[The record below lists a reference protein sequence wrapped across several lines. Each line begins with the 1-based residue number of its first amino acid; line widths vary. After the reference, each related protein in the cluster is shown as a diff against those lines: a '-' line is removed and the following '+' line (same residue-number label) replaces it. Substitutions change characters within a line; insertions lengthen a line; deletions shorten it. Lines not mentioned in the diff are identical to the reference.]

1 MSYLQYLNA
10 GAHGKTTPH
19 QYRML
24 LLCLQFFGIILF
36 SVVLGLYDHYLYDI
50 YPNSYRYSDHDWTS
64 AAVLGFVR
72 FVLLKSFIHT
82 NKLTRLPSAHSRLH
96 LDPLRRHQA
105 LTHEQAPPP
114 RLGSWPQPRF
124 LDLPPLLHNSSL
136 ILLHRAQLPDFQRP
150 EGSQLQGSGHESS
163 IHNLLAG
170 IQALDGAEDLCLLSC
185 LHRCVCIFA
194 ALSFYSCYEWV
205 TANADTESRIIHFML
220 FVGACKTCKKYKQE
234 KKNLTPV
241 DSEISIAAYKLGSY
255 RGT

>member
-64 AAVLGFVR
+64 AAVLGF
-72 FVLLKSFIHT
+72 LILAFIWTLYVAIRPSHT
-82 NKLTRLPSAHSRLH
+82 NKRLH
-96 LDPLRRHQA
+96 PGWEVGLNLVFWIFLLCCTILASFFSTVLNYLTFSAQRAANCKDPDTNHRYITCLPEFKR
-105 LTHEQAPPP
+105 LTG
-114 RLGSWPQPRF
+114 LK
-124 LDLPPLLHNSSL
+124 
-136 ILLHRAQLPDFQRP
+136 
-150 EGSQLQGSGHESS
+150 
-163 IHNLLAG
+163 
-170 IQALDGAEDLCLLSC
+170 
-185 LHRCVCIFA
+185 IFA
-194 ALSFYSCYEWV
+194 CSVAYTV
-205 TANADTESRIIHFML
+205 AIIHFML